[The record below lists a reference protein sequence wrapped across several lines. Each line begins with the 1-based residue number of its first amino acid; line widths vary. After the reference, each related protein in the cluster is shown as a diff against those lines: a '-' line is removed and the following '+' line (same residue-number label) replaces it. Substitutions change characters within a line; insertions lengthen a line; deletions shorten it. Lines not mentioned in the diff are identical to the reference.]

1 MMRKKMLQCMLCMGL
16 MFLCCSC
23 GFLGP
28 QKYVCEVDDV
38 ASVQIIR
45 LEEYVEGEYRFEYN
59 ILAQI
64 SNYRA
69 FVDSLNNL
77 KHSVNWGEPG
87 WFPDQCVVIRID
99 YHNGDFDL
107 LYPNVQWFN
116 RDGVNHSGFFF
127 FDKEQFSALISD
139 YWAG

>member
-1 MMRKKMLQCMLCMGL
+1 MRIRLLLCVLCLNLML
-16 MFLCCSC
+16 LCCSC
-23 GFLGP
+23 GFFGP

-45 LEEYVEGEYRFEYN
+45 LEEYVEGEYRYEYT

-69 FVDSLNNL
+69 FVDRLNNL

-87 WFPDQCVVIRID
+87 WFPSQCVAIRID
-99 YHNGDFDL
+99 YNNGDFDL
-107 LYPNVQWFN
+107 LHPSKQWLN
-116 RDGVNHSGFFF
+116 RGGVNQDGYFF
-127 FDKEQFSALISD
+127 FDKEQFHALISE
-139 YWAG
+139 YWTE